1 MECSES
7 QNHFWND
14 ILWDRGGQ
22 CVQYL
27 KVRNAAG
34 SGHSERE
41 ALGHDY
47 YMNDIK
53 PITGWNGPTGFRKNT
68 PWLRRQPDQYT
79 KDKQSAMDKPI
90 EGAVLDM
97 YETRKS
103 KKSLSPRK
111 KKEEETENADEEKE
125 KEDNEEEQQEE
136 QTTE

>member
-1 MECSES
+1 MGKMECSES

-53 PITGWNGPTGFRKNT
+53 PITGWNGTTGFRKNT

-79 KDKQSAMDKPI
+79 KDKQSTMDKPM

-103 KKSLSPRK
+103 KKAMSPRK
-111 KKEEETENADEEKE
+111 KKEK
-125 KEDNEEEQQEE
+125 KKKKRGVPPQKKKKKKKKKKS
-136 QTTE
+136 